1 MPPEPYAELLMS
13 KFLADTT
20 PLKTPAFRR
29 LWLAGAVSQ
38 LGAQFTVVAVPVQ
51 LYQLTHSSAYVG
63 LAGLFALVPMLVLA
77 PLGGVLADL
86 YDRRRILVVT
96 SSGLAVSSVLLW
108 VQAAFPLAR
117 GSAQIWIILAL
128 FALQQA
134 FFSVNNPARG
144 AIIPLLLPSGQLA
157 AANALHFTVI
167 GLTTFV
173 GPMLGGVLL
182 GVPGVGLA
190 RLYLI
195 DAVTMCATISAAIR
209 LPASRPTQR
218 NSTANGLPA
227 AQTEA
232 RPGSAGTGANAG
244 TRAKDALK
252 ALLKGFAHLRADQI
266 LLATFVAD
274 LIAMVFGMP
283 RALFPEIAH
292 TVLGDPVTGG
302 SHLGLLYAA
311 VPVGAFLGGLFSG
324 WVPRVGRQ
332 GLAVVLAVAAWG
344 VGVVGFGGALAAWGA
359 SGFWAAL
366 TCMAFAGLADTFS
379 SVFRSTMLQSAA
391 PDELRGRMQGVFFL
405 VVAGGPRL
413 ADLLHGYGAT
423 ILGPT
428 STTVLGGGLVVVG
441 IAIAA
446 ALLPRFT
453 AYRADV

>member
-1 MPPEPYAELLMS
+1 MPKL
-13 KFLADTT
+13 LADIT

-29 LWLAGAVSQ
+29 LWLAGVVSQ

-51 LYQLTHSSAYVG
+51 LYQLTKSSAYVG
-63 LAGLFALVPMLVLA
+63 LAGLFALLPMLVLA

-86 YDRRRILVVT
+86 YDRKRILVVT
-96 SSGLAVSSVLLW
+96 SSGLAASSVLLW
-108 VQAAFPLAR
+108 LQAAVPASASGVG
-117 GSAQIWIILAL
+117 GSAQIWLILGL

-144 AIIPLLLPSGQLA
+144 AIIPLLLPPAQLP
-157 AANALHFTVI
+157 AANALHFTVM

-182 GVPGVGLA
+182 GFPQIGLA

-195 DAVTMCATISAAIR
+195 DAATMCATIGAAVR
-209 LPASRPTQR
+209 LPALGQ
-218 NSTANGLPA
+218 ALAGGGA
-227 AQTEA
+227 AQHRA
-232 RPGSAGTGANAG
+232 DDLPGKVRGAL
-244 TRAKDALK
+244 RALFE
-252 ALLKGFAHLRADQI
+252 GFAHLRADQI

-292 TVLGDPVTGG
+292 TVLGDPVAGG

-324 WVPRVGRQ
+324 WVPRVRRQ
-332 GLAVVLAVAAWG
+332 GLAVVLAVGFW
-344 VGVVGFGGALAAWGA
+344 GFGVIGFGAALSWAAA
-359 SGFWAAL
+359 GFWAAL
-366 TCMAFAGLADTFS
+366 ACLAFAGLADAFS

-413 ADLLHGYGAT
+413 ADMLHGYG
-423 ILGPT
+423 
-428 STTVLGGGLVVVG
+428 STVLGPAATTTLGGVLVVVG
-441 IAIAA
+441 IVLA
-446 ALLPRFT
+446 ALALPRFT
-453 AYRADV
+453 AYRR